1 VFLFCGKKDE
11 GALNVRKYNPR
22 YRSSRTNE
30 MLGELLEVGE
40 LFAFLESDEA
50 SSFIGRQI
58 VIDVGSTLLESM
70 SMGTR
75 KNLNLKKLEEPIVE
89 SMIITTKNELK

>member
-1 VFLFCGKKDE
+1 MYESTIQDISVVVPMKCWANYLKS
-11 GALNVRKYNPR
+11 AN
-22 YRSSRTNE
+22 SSPSSKATK
-30 MLGELLEVGE
+30 
-40 LFAFLESDEA
+40 DEA

-75 KNLNLKKLEEPIVE
+75 KNLNLKNLR
-89 SMIITTKNELK
+89 SQSLSL

>member
-1 VFLFCGKKDE
+1 MYE
-11 GALNVRKYNPR
+11 
-22 YRSSRTNE
+22 SRIQDISVVVP
-30 MLGELLEVGE
+30 MKCLAELLEVGE
-40 LFAFLESDEA
+40 LFAFLGSDEA

-75 KNLNLKKLEEPIVE
+75 KNLNLKNLR
-89 SMIITTKNELK
+89 SQSLSL

>member
-1 VFLFCGKKDE
+1 
-11 GALNVRKYNPR
+11 
-22 YRSSRTNE
+22 

-40 LFAFLESDEA
+40 LFAFLASDEA

-75 KNLNLKKLEEPIVE
+75 KN
-89 SMIITTKNELK
+89 

>member
-1 VFLFCGKKDE
+1 MYESTIQDISVVVPMKCLAK
-11 GALNVRKYNPR
+11 
-22 YRSSRTNE
+22 
-30 MLGELLEVGE
+30 LLEVGE
-40 LFAFLESDEA
+40 LFAFLGSDEA

-75 KNLNLKKLEEPIVE
+75 KNLNLKNLR
-89 SMIITTKNELK
+89 SQSLSL

>member
-1 VFLFCGKKDE
+1 MYESTTQDISVVVPMKCL
-11 GALNVRKYNPR
+11 A
-22 YRSSRTNE
+22 
-30 MLGELLEVGE
+30 ELLEVGE
-40 LFAFLESDEA
+40 LFAFLGSDEA

-75 KNLNLKKLEEPIVE
+75 KNLNLKNLR
-89 SMIITTKNELK
+89 SQSLSL

>member
-1 VFLFCGKKDE
+1 MYESTIQDIPVVVPMKCL
-11 GALNVRKYNPR
+11 A
-22 YRSSRTNE
+22 
-30 MLGELLEVGE
+30 ELLEVGE
-40 LFAFLESDEA
+40 LFAFLGSDEA

-75 KNLNLKKLEEPIVE
+75 KNLNLKNLR
-89 SMIITTKNELK
+89 SQSLSL

>member
-1 VFLFCGKKDE
+1 MYESTIQDISVVVPMKCF
-11 GALNVRKYNPR
+11 A
-22 YRSSRTNE
+22 
-30 MLGELLEVGE
+30 ELLEVGE
-40 LFAFLESDEA
+40 LFAFLGSDEA

-75 KNLNLKKLEEPIVE
+75 KNLNLKNLR
-89 SMIITTKNELK
+89 SQSLSL